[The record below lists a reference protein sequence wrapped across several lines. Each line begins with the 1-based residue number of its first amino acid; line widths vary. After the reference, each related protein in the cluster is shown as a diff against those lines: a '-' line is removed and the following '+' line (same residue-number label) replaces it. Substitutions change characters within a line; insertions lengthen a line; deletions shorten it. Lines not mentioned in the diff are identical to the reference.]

1 MLEPQQALDK
11 ARNLY
16 RDRWRTAL
24 VGADPGPYSVPVGA
38 PSAATIVDRAGDVA
52 AWLTRWRLW
61 VTRHHDVTLRTRVT
75 RTRFGDQPVHTH
87 LDIPTIAALAGLDP
101 GTAEHWQRAR
111 DRWTRL
117 SPHRPGET
125 VRPWLAQIVDL
136 DEYDF
141 TILLAAIAWFRANP
155 RSGLTVRRVPVP
167 GMHTKWLAR
176 RRTVVLACLGAAAD
190 PVGPFDAAGPDE
202 DADPLDIPVDDLDAL
217 GLRALPAEV
226 SIVLADADLRAA
238 VGGLRQVTAP
248 IDELADLCL
257 HPDAVLVTEN
267 KEPAVAWP
275 DTPGLVIIH
284 SLGNHL
290 DALGR
295 LPWIPHDRCWY
306 WGDLDR
312 HGLTLLSRARSAAP
326 RLASLLMSAADVAM
340 YRSRQVVEN
349 VDRYDP
355 PDPTLTPAEAQTLAA
370 LPVAGGYLRIEQER
384 LPLLDATAALSTVR
398 AGLTGVEGQ
407 G

>member
-1 MLEPQQALDK
+1 MGITCSPAVTCSS
-11 ARNLY
+11 RCCST
-16 RDRWRTAL
+16 RDRW
-24 VGADPGPYSVPVGA
+24 S
-38 PSAATIVDRAGDVA
+38 
-52 AWLTRWRLW
+52 
-61 VTRHHDVTLRTRVT
+61 
-75 RTRFGDQPVHTH
+75 
-87 LDIPTIAALAGLDP
+87 
-101 GTAEHWQRAR
+101 
-111 DRWTRL
+111 RL
-117 SPHRPGET
+117 SPHEPGET

-141 TILLAAIAWFRANP
+141 TTLLAATAWFRAHP

-176 RRTVVLACLGAAAD
+176 RRALVLACLGAAATTVD
-190 PVGPFDAAGPDE
+190 PAGAVDAAGFDE
-202 DADPLDIPVDDLDAL
+202 DADPLDIPADDLDAL

-248 IDELADLCL
+248 IDELAALRL

-290 DALGR
+290 DALGH
-295 LPWIPHDRCWY
+295 LPWIPRERCWY

-312 HGLTLLSRARSAAP
+312 HGLTLLSRVRSAAP
-326 RLASLLMSAADVAM
+326 RLASLLMSAAESPPIGRGTSSRTSTGATRPTR
-340 YRSRQVVEN
+340 RS
-349 VDRYDP
+349 P
-355 PDPTLTPAEAQTLAA
+355 PRKPRPWPPCRS
-370 LPVAGGYLRIEQER
+370 PVATCVSNRNDSPSSPPQRPSPKPGPASRAVEFGDDGARSLG
-384 LPLLDATAALSTVR
+384 AAVR
-398 AGLTGVEGQ
+398 AASS
-407 G
+407 